1 MPDSLEN
8 HMEINVR
15 TSDIN
20 ALEKKFALLISNTQ
34 EACMLVSPDLKTVSL
49 NNAFQNCSNF
59 FSTAIIKK
67 YQPVLNYSQTK
78 NEKQLAA
85 FYQKIFTGDTIKED
99 VSIEVDGKPIEMSF
113 NYSPA
118 FDEEGKIAA
127 AFVTCRNNVSVAIIS
142 PSKFEYEQ
150 RFGSF
155 IERISEALVVFDA
168 GLNYTYI
175 NKRAAQL
182 IKLEPQEVIGRCI
195 WDLFPQLI
203 GTATFHAYEDA
214 VSGQVYM
221 KSAHYYSSSDLWLEN
236 HFYPSPEGLTV
247 ITLDI
252 SSQKKVEQKLKL
264 SERNLK
270 IIFEN
275 ASEGFTL
282 LDKNCIIIAFNEN
295 ANKNNNLIGGAS
307 MEIGINILDY
317 LDNDRLE
324 KFRTHTNQVLRGDT
338 IRYDVDYR
346 TKDGGVMWFGVTLCP
361 VVENKI
367 VEGICVTR
375 TDITIRKK
383 YEEKILTNE
392 NRLKQAQSVAHV
404 GSWELD
410 FEKNDLN
417 WSDEAYRIFG
427 LNPKSQN
434 VSIELWMSLVHP
446 EDAPALKIEMDNAK
460 SMLSDT
466 SSFYRIVR
474 GDSSVRHI
482 HSENRFEIDK
492 DGNLL
497 TLSGTFHDI
506 TQQVNNEKK
515 LFQSHRLLQKLT
527 EKLPMAVFQFQM
539 TDEGISSLPFMSRAI
554 EDLFPEADIEYLKRD
569 VSLILRSVHPDDV
582 SLLVASFKESRKN
595 FSDWNLE
602 FRSISHS
609 GEVRWLRGFSRQE
622 KKNDATIFYGYLENI
637 TDRKFAEEK
646 IKVSKERYDL
656 VARATNDSIYDW
668 DLLTGEVLR
677 TGDGL
682 KHLFGYSIGDAV
694 NEKDFWKNRIHPDDV
709 TASNSVLQECLA
721 DKFQNYCKH
730 EYRFLKADGTYAY
743 VYDKGFI
750 IRNEDGKAVRM
761 IGATQDVT
769 SLQTVKARLE
779 DLNEDF
785 RKRAEELAVSNKEL
799 EQFAYVVSHD
809 LQEPLGMITS
819 FLALLE
825 NKYAT
830 ELDEKARQYIHYASD
845 GAIRM
850 RRIIFDLLEYS
861 RVGRKN
867 VVFELIDSNDL
878 VEEALYLN
886 KSEVDDT
893 KAIFRLKN
901 LPMIKGNRS
910 SLQQVFQNLIANAI
924 KYRKPGQQPIIE
936 ISAQEDD
943 LGWQFAISDNGIG
956 IDEKYFERIFVVFQR
971 LHNSSTYSGTGI
983 GLSICK
989 KVVENH
995 GGKIWLESVPDAGT
1009 TFYFKIAK

>member
-1 MPDSLEN
+1 MRDSQE
-8 HMEINVR
+8 HHSEINVR
-15 TSDIN
+15 NSDIN

-34 EACMLVSPDLKTVSL
+34 EACILVSPDLKIISL
-49 NNAFQNCSNF
+49 NNAFQNCSVL

-67 YQPVLNYSQTK
+67 YQPVLNYSQT
-78 NEKQLAA
+78 NNQNQLIALYKKVFA
-85 FYQKIFTGDTIKED
+85 GETIEED
-99 VSIEVDGKPIEMSF
+99 LAIEVNGKTSVMSF
-113 NYSPA
+113 KYSPA
-118 FDEEGKIAA
+118 FDELGVIAA
-127 AFVTCRNNVSVAIIS
+127 AFVTCQNNSAAAIVS
-142 PSKFEYEQ
+142 PPKLEYEK

-155 IERISEALVVFDA
+155 IERISESLVVLDVA
-168 GLNYTYI
+168 LNYTYL

-182 IKLEPQEVIGRCI
+182 LNLEPQEVIGKCI

-203 GTATFHAYEDA
+203 GTATYNAYEEA
-214 VSGQVYM
+214 VRRQVYM
-221 KSAHYYSSSDLWLEN
+221 KSVHYYSSFDLWLEN

-295 ANKNNNLIGGAS
+295 ANKNNMLIGGAS
-307 MEIGINILDY
+307 MEIGRNILDY
-317 LDNDRLE
+317 LDRNRLE
-324 KFRTHTNQVLRGDT
+324 KFRTHINHVLRGET
-338 IRYDVDYR
+338 IRYDIDYR
-346 TKDGGVMWFGVTLCP
+346 TKDGDVMWFGVTLCP

-383 YEEKILTNE
+383 HEQKILTNE
-392 NRLKQAQSVAHV
+392 NRLKQAQSVAHI
-404 GSWELD
+404 GSWEID
-410 FEKNDLN
+410 FEKNELN

-427 LNPKSQN
+427 LNTGSQDI
-434 VSIELWMSLVHP
+434 SIELWMSLVHP
-446 EDAPALKIEMDNAK
+446 EDSPGLKVEMDNAK
-460 SMLSDT
+460 SMLLDT
-466 SSFYRIVR
+466 SSFYRIIR
-474 GDSSVRHI
+474 SDSSVRHI
-482 HSENRFEIDK
+482 HSENRFETDK
-492 DGNLL
+492 EGNLL
-497 TLSGTFHDI
+497 SLSGTFHDI
-506 TQQVNNEKK
+506 TEQVNNEKK

-527 EKLPMAVFQFQM
+527 EKLPMAVFQFQI
-539 TDEGISSLPFMSRAI
+539 TDDGITSLPFMSRAI
-554 EDLFPEADIEYLKRD
+554 QDLLPEVDIEYLKRD
-569 VSLILRSVHPDDV
+569 VYSLLRAVHPDDV
-582 SLLVASFKESRKN
+582 SLLVNSFQESRKN

-602 FRSISHS
+602 FRTITHN

-622 KKNDATIFYGYLENI
+622 KKNDDNIFYGYLENI
-637 TDRKFAEEK
+637 TDRKIAEEK
-646 IKVSKERYDL
+646 IKISKERYDL
-656 VARATNDSIYDW
+656 VAKATNDSIYDW

-682 KHLFGYSIGDAV
+682 KHLFGYSIGDAM
-694 NEKDFWKNRIHPDDV
+694 NEKDFWKNRIHPDDLA
-709 TASNSVLQECLA
+709 ASTSILQECLA
-721 DKFQNYCKH
+721 DKFQNYCKQ
-730 EYRFLKADGTYAY
+730 EYRFLKADGTYSY

-750 IRNEDGKAVRM
+750 IRNESGRAVRM

-769 SLQTVKARLE
+769 SLQTVKAMLE
-779 DLNEDF
+779 ELNEDF
-785 RKRAEELAVSNKEL
+785 KKRAEELAVSNKEL

-825 NKYAT
+825 NKYST

-867 VVFELIDSNDL
+867 MVFEIIDSNDL
-878 VEEALYLN
+878 VVEALYLN
-886 KSEVDDT
+886 KSEVDET
-893 KAIFRLKN
+893 KAIFRSKN

-924 KYRKPGQQPIIE
+924 KYRKPGKQPIIE
-936 ISAQEDD
+936 ISGREDET
-943 LGWQFAISDNGIG
+943 GWQFAIADNGIG
-956 IDEKYFERIFVVFQR
+956 IDAKYFEKIFVVFQR

-989 KVVENH
+989 KVIENH
-995 GGKIWLESVPDAGT
+995 NGKIWLESVPDFGT